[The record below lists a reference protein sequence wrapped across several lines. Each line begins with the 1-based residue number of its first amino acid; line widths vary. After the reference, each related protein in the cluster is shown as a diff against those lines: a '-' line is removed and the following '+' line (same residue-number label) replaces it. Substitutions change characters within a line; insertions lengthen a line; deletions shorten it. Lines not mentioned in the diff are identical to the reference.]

1 MTVNEWLA
9 SAVEDAQRRGHEE
22 LKPLLESLARSTASL
37 RRAADERLPAAG
49 RVEDRAR
56 H

>member
-1 MTVNEWLA
+1 MTVDEWLA
-9 SAVEDAQRRGHEE
+9 SALQDAQRRGLEG
-22 LKPLLESLARSTASL
+22 LKPLLESLARSTTNL

-49 RVEDRAR
+49 RADDHAR

>member
-9 SAVEDAQRRGHEE
+9 SAVEDAQRRGLDG
-22 LKPLLESLARSTASL
+22 LKPLLESLARSTTNL

-49 RVEDRAR
+49 RVDDRAR